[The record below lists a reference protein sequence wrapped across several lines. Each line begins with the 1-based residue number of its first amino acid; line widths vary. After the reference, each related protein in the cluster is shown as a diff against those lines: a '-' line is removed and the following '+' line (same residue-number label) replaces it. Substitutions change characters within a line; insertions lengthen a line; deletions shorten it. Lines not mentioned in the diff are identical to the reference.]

1 MIRITNTLSLYFRNV
16 KWIFFLQLSFF
27 SRKRGLFVLLCII
40 ELLQSKLLRS
50 CTNLKQKRWHSR
62 RKTPEICKRV
72 EPAKKESKR
81 LKRSI
86 SETVPF
92 IWQPNVKFDETLQSF
107 MVREFFFF
115 EYIYCM
121 LTENVWDK
129 IYFLEYEYVY
139 PFMLPQ
145 LQFHSSV

>member
-1 MIRITNTLSLYFRNV
+1 MIRIRNTLSKSLCFRNV
-16 KWIFFLQLSFF
+16 EWIFFLEAQFF
-27 SRKRGLFVLLCII
+27 SRKRGLFVLLFII
-40 ELLQSKLLRS
+40 ELLQSKLWQS

-72 EPAKKESKR
+72 EPAKKKKSQG

-107 MVREFFFF
+107 MVGEFFFF
-115 EYIYCM
+115 WVHTACWLRERVSGI
-121 LTENVWDK
+121 K
-129 IYFLEYEYVY
+129 SIF
-139 PFMLPQ
+139 
-145 LQFHSSV
+145 